1 MLKPLLLI
9 AFITTAVAC
18 TRHTDNTGVKNN
30 TNSSADT
37 SQVAKLITKGHT
49 MQYDNKDVLPRLAA
63 QLDSVSTIQNNKEG
77 LIYASVFRAYAFWFS
92 ADYTNGMKTA
102 VKALSDADKWKIN
115 KPVPEIYSIMANM
128 HKENGNYKDAFE
140 DCKKG
145 LAEAKLNKDTAF
157 IISLLGLN
165 AMFTHGYY
173 RKNGRADDDHVSL
186 PMQLEALQL
195 AEAKPKYESARIR
208 FYNNIAQTYKEQHAY
223 RNALI
228 YANKAIILANKYHQ
242 VRSLTYSYNW
252 MGEAYYYMGEHEK
265 GIAYLDSAI
274 ALSRQISM
282 PYREMEINEAMH
294 WCYMATKDF
303 EPAIASLKRFEKIRD
318 SLQIAKNEKQISE
331 LQLQYESVKKDRQIA
346 SLDSSNN
353 LNRRKVNIV
362 GIGLIFFVLLLL
374 IILYQYKV
382 IHQNNKLT
390 KKNNEL
396 LNDALLKIAHIQSHQ
411 IRKPL
416 ASILGLMNIIK
427 ASNYHADRELLEKMD
442 QVAHELDQRIRDVIK
457 ETEIVED

>member
-1 MLKPLLLI
+1 MLKPFLLI
-9 AFITTAVAC
+9 ALLCVAASC
-18 TRHTDNTGVKNN
+18 TQQPGNAGIKSDVSASTGNLNV
-30 TNSSADT
+30 D
-37 SQVAKLITKGHT
+37 KLIDKGHT
-49 MQYDNKDVLPRLAA
+49 MKYDSKDVLPRLAA
-63 QLDSVSTIQNNKEG
+63 QLDSVSRAQDNKEG
-77 LIYASVFRAYAFWFS
+77 LVYASIFRAYAYWF
-92 ADYTNGMKTA
+92 ATDYTAGMKA
-102 VKALSDADKWKIN
+102 ALKALTDADKWKLN

-128 HKENGNYKDAFE
+128 HKENGNYTDAFE

-145 LAEAKLNKDTAF
+145 LAEAKLNKDTAY

-173 RKNGRADDDHVSL
+173 RTKGHPEDDHTSL
-186 PMQLEALQL
+186 PMQFEALKL
-195 AEAKPKYESARIR
+195 AEAKPKYESGRIK
-208 FYNNIAQTYKEQHAY
+208 FYNNIAQTYKEAHAY
-223 RNALI
+223 RNALL
-228 YANKAIILANKYHQ
+228 YANKAIVLANKYQ
-242 VRSLTYSYNW
+242 QLRSLTYSYNW
-252 MGEAYYYMGEHEK
+252 LGEAYYYMGEREK

-274 ALSRQISM
+274 TMARRISM
-282 PYREMEINEAMH
+282 PFREMEIYDAMH
-294 WCYMATKDF
+294 WCYMSDKNY
-303 EPAIASLKRFEKIRD
+303 EPAIASLKHFEKLRD

-362 GIGLIFFVLLLL
+362 AIGLVFFVILLL

-382 IHQNNKLT
+382 IHQNNKLM
-390 KKNNEL
+390 KKNNDL

-427 ASNYHADRELLEKMD
+427 ASNYVADRELLEKMD
-442 QVAHELDQRIRDVIK
+442 QVAHELDLRIRDVIK
-457 ETEIVED
+457 ETEVVED